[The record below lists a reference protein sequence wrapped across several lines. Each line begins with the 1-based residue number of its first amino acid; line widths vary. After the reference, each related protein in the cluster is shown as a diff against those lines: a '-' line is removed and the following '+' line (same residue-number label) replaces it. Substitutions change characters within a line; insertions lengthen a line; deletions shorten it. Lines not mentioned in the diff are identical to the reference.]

1 MKNYGILQFC
11 HFVASEQSS
20 CFVVKKIG
28 GDVIGK
34 EWMYLGR
41 NPLQRHP
48 IGYLRRR
55 ERALKYGM
63 VIFYWLGNFVS

>member
-1 MKNYGILQFC
+1 MENYGILQFC

-34 EWMYLGR
+34 GELEGGQS
-41 NPLQRHP
+41 LSE
-48 IGYLRRR
+48 GL
-55 ERALKYGM
+55 
-63 VIFYWLGNFVS
+63 V